1 MSENK
6 KATPNLDRINPRE
19 CINGKLRRLHRMLNG
34 VYENKFKPYG
44 LQGSMLSILFII
56 GKRKHINQK
65 NVAEL
70 LVLDQSTMS
79 RDLKKLVSKG
89 WVQINK
95 GQDSRNSELELT
107 ESGYQLLEEIIPV
120 WEQLHHSFEAL
131 LGKFSIQQIDTIS
144 EAVKGYIPQLK
155 E

>member
-1 MSENK
+1 MESK

-34 VYENKFKPYG
+34 VYENSFKPYG

-65 NVAEL
+65 NVAEM

-79 RDLKKLVSKG
+79 RDLKKLVARG

-95 GQDSRNSELELT
+95 GGDSRHSELELT
-107 ESGYQLLEEIIPV
+107 QSGYDLLEEIIPV
-120 WEQLHHSFEAL
+120 WEQLHRSFESL
-131 LGKFSIQQIDTIS
+131 LGKFSIQQIDSIS
-144 EAVKGYIPQLK
+144 EAVKSHIPHLK
-155 E
+155 K